1 MRFVKE
7 INYPLLLIVIYVIKV
22 GVVGAT
28 IPDALIVAILAA
40 LIFGLKHLNIKEK
53 HTSENEFRDQVSRD
67 LAEVKTKLS
76 SINLQQGMNIRR

>member
-7 INYPLLLIVIYVIKV
+7 LNHPLLLIIIYVIKV
-22 GVVGAT
+22 GAVGAT

-40 LIFGLKHLNIKEK
+40 LIFGLKHLNIKQQN
-53 HTSENEFRDQVSRD
+53 TSENEFRNQVSRD

>member
-1 MRFVKE
+1 MRFLKE
-7 INYPLLLIVIYVIKV
+7 LNHPLFLIVIYVIKV

-40 LIFGLKHLNIKEK
+40 LIFGLKHLNIKQQN
-53 HTSENEFRDQVSRD
+53 TSENEFRNQVSRD
-67 LAEVKTKLS
+67 LAEVKAKLS